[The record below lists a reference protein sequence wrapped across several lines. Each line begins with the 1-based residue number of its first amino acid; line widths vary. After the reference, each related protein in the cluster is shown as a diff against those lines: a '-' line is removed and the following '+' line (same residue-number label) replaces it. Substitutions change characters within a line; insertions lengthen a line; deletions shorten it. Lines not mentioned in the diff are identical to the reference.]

1 MNVFVKKYIDN
12 RKMVE
17 EESRE
22 QIEELINN
30 EEPVKEVVI
39 IEEIKPKAK
48 PKTKSRAK
56 PKINITKEPVE
67 EAIQKLKNNRKL
79 KKNQHQ

>member
-1 MNVFVKKYIDN
+1 
-12 RKMVE
+12 MVE

-39 IEEIKPKAK
+39 IEEEIKPKAK

>member
-1 MNVFVKKYIDN
+1 
-12 RKMVE
+12 MVE

-22 QIEELINN
+22 QIEEIINN
-30 EEPVKEVVI
+30 EEPVKEAVIETI
-39 IEEIKPKAK
+39 IEEGEVKPKPK

-56 PKINITKEPVE
+56 PKINITKESV
-67 EAIQKLKNNRKL
+67 EAIQKMKKNQTL